1 MNNNPLFQGKKCVS
15 CGQFFEANPR
25 VGERQK
31 SCGATACRKKR
42 KRMQER
48 AWKAR
53 NPDYGQGFYASY
65 VKPWRQKHPEY
76 QKQLRCKKRREIK
89 TQIPPETPMKSIRLH
104 LRCKWRLGEIKT
116 QFLRVTQTAQ
126 GFWVDGGEMQAA

>member
-1 MNNNPLFQGKKCVS
+1 MNDIELFQGKKCVS
-15 CGQFFEANPR
+15 CGQFFEANPK
-25 VGERQK
+25 VGARQK
-31 SCGATACRKKR
+31 SCGALECRKKR

-48 AWKAR
+48 VWKNQ
-53 NPDYGQGFYASY
+53 NPDYFQGFYAAY

-76 QKQLRCKKRREIK
+76 QKQLRCKRRGEIK
-89 TQIPPETPMKSIRLH
+89 TQIPAETPMKSIRLH

-126 GFWVDGGEMQAA
+126 GLWVDGVDMQAA